1 VEARDP
7 SNGSASGIGEG
18 GSSIAESLIG
28 GLDSVQ
34 QHYATA
40 YSAAELKTFHCEQV
54 RKMPMS
60 GLDPSMLIGF
70 LCRDDAEW
78 VDLKRRVAELPR
90 TIFSIQDE
98 PPSWTIDSDDNLG
111 LESFSDPEDEEDGDE
126 DGEGEED
133 EDGVE
138 IEVEADVEEEDER
151 QEQHRRAK
159 AKAKK
164 RRENNDNGSDEFY
177 DTQSRSSA
185 EGGSSGARRTDRSR
199 SDTEED
205 PVGPITPGPGARFAM
220 PGGKGSA
227 SPVEGRESAGDDDDD
242 DDDWVDP
249 SVPSPPP
256 SRRSTAPV
264 MVELPSAGATGN
276 GRQGKGRKK
285 TGPGLVPVVRPPVLP
300 HSGSASSKK
309 GGKAKSKSSRYMR
322 SGWEGEEEQEE
333 QEHYLFPSAGAD
345 DEADGYGSEDATPL
359 DRSRVNTATATAT
372 SVGIGEDAVVV
383 VSTGKRMNTAR
394 ARDGGR
400 TQSGGVRGVLTE

>member
-1 VEARDP
+1 
-7 SNGSASGIGEG
+7 
-18 GSSIAESLIG
+18 
-28 GLDSVQ
+28 
-34 QHYATA
+34 
-40 YSAAELKTFHCEQV
+40 
-54 RKMPMS
+54 MS

-90 TIFSIQDE
+90 AIFSIQDE
-98 PPSWTIDSDDNLG
+98 PPSWTMDSDDNLG
-111 LESFSDPEDEEDGDE
+111 LESFSDPEDEEGE
-126 DGEGEED
+126 DGEDGEDEEEEEEEGEE
-133 EDGVE
+133 EDVVE
-138 IEVEADVEEEDER
+138 IEVEEVEADVEEEEER
-151 QEQHRRAK
+151 REQYRRAK

-164 RRENNDNGSDEFY
+164 RRDDDEFF
-177 DTQSRSSA
+177 DTRSRSSA
-185 EGGSSGARRTDRSR
+185 EEECSSGGGARSR

-227 SPVEGRESAGDDDDD
+227 SSVERREGGQDDDDADDD

-249 SVPSPPP
+249 SMPSPPP

-264 MVELPSAGATGN
+264 MVEPPSAG
-276 GRQGKGRKK
+276 RKGKGRKK

-300 HSGSASSKK
+300 QSSKK
-309 GGKAKSKSSRYMR
+309 GGKAKSKSSRHAR
-322 SGWEGEEEQEE
+322 SGWDGEEEQED
-333 QEHYLFPSAGAD
+333 QEHYLFPSTGAD

-372 SVGIGEDAVVV
+372 SVGIGEDAVIV
-383 VSTGKRMNTAR
+383 VSAGKRMNTAR

-400 TQSGGVRGVLTE
+400 TQSGGVKGVLTE